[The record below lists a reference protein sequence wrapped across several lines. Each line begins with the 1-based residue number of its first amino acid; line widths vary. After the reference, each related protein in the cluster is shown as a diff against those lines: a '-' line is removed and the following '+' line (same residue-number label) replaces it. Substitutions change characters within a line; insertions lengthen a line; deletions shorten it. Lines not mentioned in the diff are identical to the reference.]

1 MTVQIDSLAIDAEV
15 QHVDNEAH
23 IDQLFEQVDKLD
35 GEILDAVAHRT
46 ALARTLAAATSGA
59 TASHETSVYSELGDD
74 GSVFARMLARLAQT
88 VR

>member
-1 MTVQIDSLAIDAEV
+1 MTVQIDSLAIDAEA
-15 QHVDNEAH
+15 QHVDNAAH

-46 ALARTLAAATSGA
+46 ALVRKLAAVTAGA
-59 TASHETSVYSELGDD
+59 SASDETPAYSDLGND
-74 GSVFARMLARLAQT
+74 GSVLARMLTRLAQT